1 MNTNSTQE
9 SREKS
14 PSKIVY
20 CNSCGQTVL
29 ANRFEGLK
37 SDPRPTL
44 IAAARHFY
52 GQGWMVGTAGNL
64 SARLSDGSF
73 WITASGCSKGELTPI
88 DFIRMAVDGTI
99 LEQLH
104 PHHRPSAETSIH
116 QAIYTLFPEAQACYH
131 VHSVE
136 GNVISQFTE
145 GEDLL
150 LPPLEMLKG
159 LGIKE
164 ENPKVSMPVFPNHSQ
179 VPQIA
184 AEICD
189 RFQVSPPLVPALLIH
204 NHGVTVWAN
213 SLEAARN
220 YIELV
225 EFIFRYMVAVRFV
238 GLPEPKDKPQSSRRH
253 IT

>member
-1 MNTNSTQE
+1 MNTNSTKE
-9 SREKS
+9 SWEKS
-14 PSKIVY
+14 QSQIAHCP
-20 CNSCGQTVL
+20 SCGQAVL
-29 ANRFEGLK
+29 ANTFEGLK
-37 SDPRPTL
+37 SDPRQTL
-44 IAAARHFY
+44 IATARHFY

-64 SARLSDGSF
+64 SARLHDGSF
-73 WITASGCSKGELTPI
+73 WITASGCSKGELTPV

-99 LEQLH
+99 IEQPH

-116 QAIYTLFPEAQACYH
+116 QTIYNLFPEAQACFH

-136 GNVISQFTE
+136 ANVVSQFIQ

-164 ENPKVSMPVFPNHSQ
+164 ENPKVLLPVFPNHLQ
-179 VPQIA
+179 VSQIA
-184 AEICD
+184 AEIGD

-225 EFIFRYMVAVRFV
+225 EYIFRYMVAARFV
-238 GLPEPKDKPQSSRRH
+238 GLPEPTGKPQSSRRH